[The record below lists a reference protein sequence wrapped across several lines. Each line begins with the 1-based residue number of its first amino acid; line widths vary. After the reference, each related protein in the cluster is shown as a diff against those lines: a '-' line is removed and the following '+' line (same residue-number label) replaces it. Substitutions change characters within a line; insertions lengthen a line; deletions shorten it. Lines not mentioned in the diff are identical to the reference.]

1 MYKKASY
8 SDYVESAEYITNRLR
23 DAYGSE
29 RGDLVPDCAII
40 LGSGLGDFAEKL
52 EKPVVI
58 PYREIPHFPV
68 SATNLSSQ

>member
-40 LGSGLGDFAEKL
+40 LGSGLGDFA
-52 EKPVVI
+52 
-58 PYREIPHFPV
+58 
-68 SATNLSSQ
+68 